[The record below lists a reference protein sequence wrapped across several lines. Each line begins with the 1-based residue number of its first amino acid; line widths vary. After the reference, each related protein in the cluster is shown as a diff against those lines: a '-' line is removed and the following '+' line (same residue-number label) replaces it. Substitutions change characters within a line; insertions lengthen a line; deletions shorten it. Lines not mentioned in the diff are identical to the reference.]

1 MDVFYSELLHQSG
14 VMSIQPRV
22 GHGLDSSMDWIGL
35 DWIGSICGRNCMDW
49 TGLGQMTDN
58 CLESEIFRDSKL
70 DWSNSDCILAF
81 SVCVAFSDF

>member
-1 MDVFYSELLHQSG
+1 MAKQTDAQRRTYFRPELDTHW
-14 VMSIQPRV
+14 IHP
-22 GHGLDSSMDWIGL
+22 WIGL

-49 TGLGQMTDN
+49 TGLGQMTAN

-70 DWSNSDCILAF
+70 DWSNKLCILAF